1 MKEKKGVLP
10 CYVTKKD
17 FQIICCNE
25 QLLEFK
31 NNKIYQF
38 GLIIGGLE
46 SYRKQIYELGKEIC
60 NYFPNLFG
68 YIGVDIVKEKNN
80 WKVIEIN
87 PRFTSSYVGL
97 EQAYGKEVINLI
109 SEFYINK
116 KFNKKIIS

>member
-1 MKEKKGVLP
+1 ML
-10 CYVTKKD
+10 CYKKD

-46 SYRKQIYELGKEIC
+46 SYRKQIYELGKKFVTT
-60 NYFPNLFG
+60 FPILFG

-97 EQAYGKEVINLI
+97 EQSYGKEVINLI

-116 KFNKKIIS
+116 KFTEKNYKLKKVKIYF

>member
-1 MKEKKGVLP
+1 ML
-10 CYVTKKD
+10 CYKKD

-68 YIGVDIVKEKNN
+68 YIGVDIVKEK
-80 WKVIEIN
+80 II
-87 PRFTSSYVGL
+87 
-97 EQAYGKEVINLI
+97 GK
-109 SEFYINK
+109 
-116 KFNKKIIS
+116 